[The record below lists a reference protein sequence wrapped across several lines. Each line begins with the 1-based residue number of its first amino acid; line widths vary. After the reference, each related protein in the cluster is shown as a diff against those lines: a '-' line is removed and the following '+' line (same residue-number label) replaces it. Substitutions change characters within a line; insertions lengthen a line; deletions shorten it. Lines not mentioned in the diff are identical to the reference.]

1 MTTTEEEETT
11 VDEAL
16 TKEEIDDLADRWYKA
31 LDVHAPVEELYD
43 MLLDDGNEMVWPEGP
58 THGHKEFNES
68 WYQRVIRLFFDEVHT
83 ISKVDAKI
91 DGERA
96 DVEVVVNW
104 QAKIWNPPEPKS
116 KFLGFDAYQT
126 WEVVRSPETGK
137 AVIKRYAVDKLD
149 PMPGSTE
156 L

>member
-1 MTTTEEEETT
+1 MTSTEEEETT
-11 VDEAL
+11 VGEAL
-16 TKEEIDDLADRWYKA
+16 TKEEIDDLADRWYNA

-137 AVIKRYAVDKLD
+137 AVIKRYLVDKLE

>member
-1 MTTTEEEETT
+1 MTSTEEEETT
-11 VDEAL
+11 VGEAL

-91 DGERA
+91 DGDSA

>member
-1 MTTTEEEETT
+1 MTSTEEEETT
-11 VDEAL
+11 VGEAL

>member
-1 MTTTEEEETT
+1 MADT
-11 VDEAL
+11 L
-16 TKEEIDDLADRWYKA
+16 TKEEIEDLADRWYKA
-31 LDVHAPVEELYD
+31 LDVHAPVEELYE
-43 MLLDDGNEMVWPEGP
+43 MLLDDGNEMMWPEGP
-58 THGHKEFNES
+58 THGHKEFNDD
-68 WYQRVIRLFFDEVHT
+68 WYQRVIRIFFDEVHT
-83 ISKVDAKI
+83 ITKVDSKI
-91 DGERA
+91 DGDSA

-104 QAKIWNPPEPKS
+104 QAKIWNPPEPNS

-137 AVIKRYAVDKLD
+137 AVIKRYVVDKLD